1 MNWPIADAPHF
12 RRRLALTTW
21 QKLFAA
27 AIFAM
32 NVYFLARILW
42 RYWGPVAI
50 LPSLAVAA
58 LVTVLVV
65 FAQFRALPAFRRRLT
80 PLPVAQLLGQGS
92 APAAWPPGHGGHP
105 TDAYRKVLAAGN
117 TLPRGDEERRRTL
130 LVDLQ
135 ARLKR
140 STPPASAQAET
151 VAEELHAALEQ
162 EPLAILE
169 ALTANLRPDDDLAFF
184 LHSWAAVPSSIKLD
198 FLTFRNVF
206 DAERLDAAHGT
217 TAGAAAAVLRSVH
230 SAIRVGPGS
239 CLAIEG
245 VKNYS
250 EDGITDLLKVA
261 YGSYLQL
268 ARTLW
273 GMMTNAQRRAG
284 ATRAIYTQAAAMSMT
299 GPLAAVVLG
308 HKGKSAQ
315 ILKYMERRDV
325 HAHKI
330 NVVSLGSHLA
340 RQGA

>member
-1 MNWPIADAPHF
+1 MNWPVADAPHF

-27 AIFAM
+27 TIFAM

-42 RYWGPVAI
+42 RYWGPGAI
-50 LPSLAVAA
+50 LAGVAVAA
-58 LVTVLVV
+58 LMTVLIVL
-65 FAQFRALPAFRRRLT
+65 AQFQALPALRRRLT

-92 APAAWPPGHGGHP
+92 VPAAWPPVHGGHP
-105 TDAYRKVLAAGN
+105 ADAYRNVPGSGN

-135 ARLKR
+135 ARLR
-140 STPPASAQAET
+140 CSPSASAQSQT
-151 VAEELHAALEQ
+151 VADEFHALLEQ

-184 LHSWAAVPSSIKLD
+184 LHSWAAVPTGIKLD

-206 DAERLDAAHGT
+206 DAERPDARRGT

-230 SAIRVGPGS
+230 SAIRVVPGS
-239 CLAIEG
+239 SLAIEG
-245 VKNYS
+245 VRNYS
-250 EDGITDLLKVA
+250 EDGITDLLTVA
-261 YGSYLQL
+261 YGSYRQL

-273 GMMTNAQRRAG
+273 GMMTNAQRRDG
-284 ATRAIYTQAAAMSMT
+284 AARAIYTQAASMSMT
-299 GPLAAVVLG
+299 GPLAAIVLS
-308 HKGKSAQ
+308 HKGKSAE

-325 HAHKI
+325 HPRKV

>member
-27 AIFAM
+27 AIFAI
-32 NVYFLARILW
+32 NVYILARILW

-58 LVTVLVV
+58 LVTVLIV
-65 FAQFRALPAFRRRLT
+65 FAQFQALPALRRRLT

-92 APAAWPPGHGGHP
+92 APAAWPPGHGGHS

-135 ARLKR
+135 ARLRR
-140 STPPASAQAET
+140 SPPASAQAET
-151 VAEELHAALEQ
+151 LADELHAPLEQ

-206 DAERLDAAHGT
+206 DAERLDATRGT

-230 SAIRVGPGS
+230 SAIRVVPGS
-239 CLAIEG
+239 SLAIEG

-250 EDGITDLLKVA
+250 EDGISDLLKVA

-268 ARTLW
+268 ARTFW
-273 GMMTNAQRRAG
+273 GMMTNAQRRAR

-299 GPLAAVVLG
+299 GPLAAVVLS

-325 HAHKI
+325 HPHKV

-340 RQGA
+340 RHGA